1 MPANKRPRRLN
12 YAVNKK
18 GPKAGTKV
26 AKAISHYQKLQKRLK
41 FEGETKW
48 LINAVA
54 VVVTKLKKY
63 GINANKI

>member
-18 GPKAGTKV
+18 WPKTGWKV
-26 AKAISHYQKLQKRLK
+26 WSAVSHYQKLQERIK

-48 LINAVA
+48 LQNAVKI
-54 VVVTKLKKY
+54 VLVKLKKY
-63 GINANKI
+63 QINLKKI